1 MTRVLLKLSGEAL
14 GGGSGTGID
23 PQTVTAL
30 CKEVAAVHAAGAEV
44 GLVLGAG
51 NLVRGA
57 ALEAAGMDRVS
68 GDHIGML
75 GTVMN
80 ALAMAGA
87 LQQQGLK
94 TQVYSAFGVPGIA
107 EQYRTELAQASL
119 DAGKI
124 CLFAGGLGNPL
135 FTTDTAAVLR
145 GIEIKAD
152 MVLKATKVDGV
163 YSADPQKDPT
173 ATRYDDLTY
182 DAVIQQN
189 LQVMDL
195 TAICLCRDHEMPL
208 VVFDMNQQGALTR
221 ILKGDKVGTTIRS
234 TDG

>member
-30 CKEVAAVHAAGAEV
+30 CKEVAAVHAAGAQV

-107 EQYRTELAQASL
+107 QEYRTELARASL
-119 DAGKI
+119 DAGNI
-124 CLFAGGLGNPL
+124 CLFAGGLGSPL

-195 TAICLCRDHEMPL
+195 TAICLCRDHGMPL